1 MLPEIT
7 VTELAE
13 KLKTD
18 EKFVLLDVR
27 EQVELTRAK
36 IEDSR
41 LEVTP
46 TSQLAQIGPDALS
59 ETVQKQEVP
68 IYIICHHGNRSMQ
81 VTMWLA
87 QQGYKNIYNVAG
99 GIDEFARKVDSS
111 IGFY

>member
-7 VTELAE
+7 VTELGE

-27 EQVELTRAK
+27 EEIELTRAK

-46 TSQLAQIGPDALS
+46 TSRLAQIGPDALS
-59 ETVQKQEVP
+59 ETVQKQEIP
-68 IYIICHHGNRSMQ
+68 IYIMCHHGSRSVQ

-87 QQGYKNIYNVAG
+87 QQGYKNIFNVRG
-99 GIDEFARKVDSS
+99 GIDEYARKVDSS
-111 IGFY
+111 VGFY